1 MCSNSIFF
9 SLRLVSNDNTKVITR
24 IKKVTG
30 DRDLFISELR
40 SVVGFP
46 RPLNPNND
54 KIKVKTGG
62 TIEVHFNCS
71 GKVKRWLAGLGF

>member
-1 MCSNSIFF
+1 M
-9 SLRLVSNDNTKVITR
+9 ITR

-30 DRDLFISELR
+30 DRDAFISELR
-40 SVVGFP
+40 AVGGLP

-54 KIKVKTGG
+54 KIKIKTGG
-62 TIEVHFNCS
+62 TIEVHTNCS